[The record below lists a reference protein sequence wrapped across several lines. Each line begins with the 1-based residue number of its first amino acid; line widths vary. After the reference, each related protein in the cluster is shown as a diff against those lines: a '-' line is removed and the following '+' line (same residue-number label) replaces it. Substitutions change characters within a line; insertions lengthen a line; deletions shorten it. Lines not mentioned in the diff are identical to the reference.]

1 MGSPFAIC
9 NLQFAIE
16 GNSNRKL
23 QIANRQSLALLLF
36 MLGVAAD
43 HAHDAFAADDLAVF
57 TDSTNAGSYF
67 HDCTFSTQTAR
78 ASSRGLKNG
87 RIGLYSRKKYYFQ
100 IRHEVRCRGRSKIA
114 S

>member
-1 MGSPFAIC
+1 MWTPNRFAIC
-9 NLQFAIE
+9 NLRFAIE
-16 GNSNRKL
+16 LNRKS
-23 QIANRQSLALLLF
+23 QIANRQFLALFLLVF
-36 MLGVAAD
+36 RVAAD

-78 ASSRGLKNG
+78 AGMRGLKNC

-100 IRHEVRCRGRSKIA
+100 IRHEVRCRAR
-114 S
+114 